1 MPAIYLSA
9 VFCVGLIW
17 LASEIAYTRGR
28 FISSISE
35 KMEQDVLK
43 PIIVINII
51 IMVWLVP

>member
-1 MPAIYLSA
+1 
-9 VFCVGLIW
+9 VRDFCVGSIR